1 MLSESGPIVVVYC
14 EGWEP
19 VRHAVVGPL
28 PPDEAQRRDE
38 TGEQYAALLFLG
50 DRVRALF
57 EVVWRQGVCVTWG
70 FDDQRRRVVKRDFRR
85 LADELLLVEQVSW
98 GYPTESV
105 AEFGAAARQTTVR
118 HAARQGYVQ
127 ITAGHPGHS
136 QSSKLVPVASDR
148 LRLAVPCFGDWAGLA
163 FFGADQ
169 IEEVAASTGNAPS
182 FREYVAALAEEDAA
196 SSWLPH
202 PLLPLGVPAGT
213 PFAHLPPPDGVAVV
227 PFDAPVWQPPQ
238 PLRVDQRLVVAHP
251 ASSAASPGARLESR
265 QAGTLRVPTGE
276 LVACDP
282 YTVSD
287 AKPFTMRV
295 PPGRYP
301 MMLTVVGEGDPA
313 QGRVAAAWL
322 VIDAAPVIS
331 WELATRP
338 GEDVRT
344 LPDGEAF
351 YFAVDAGMACF
362 VDRAAVDGLAYLSEP
377 DSQLADDYDGNGVHV
392 AEVDEPTSGANLIA
406 FSSGWGD
413 GAYPVWIG
421 RTEDDG
427 VACVMADMLVLGEPE
442 DVPTIPPETVPSTF
456 AVGDAVML
464 ADGPFASLPGT
475 VKGIDVDG
483 RMLTVALS
491 IFGRDHDIEAPF
503 HQVEKL

>member
-1 MLSESGPIVVVYC
+1 MLSESGPIGVVYC

-28 PPDEAQRRDE
+28 SPDEARRRDE

-50 DRVRALF
+50 DRVQALF
-57 EVVWRQGVCVTWG
+57 EVGWRQGVCVTWG

-85 LADELLLVEQVSW
+85 LDDELLLVEQVSW
-98 GYPTESV
+98 RYPAVAV
-105 AEFGAAARQTTVR
+105 AEFGAAARRTRVR

-127 ITAGHPGHS
+127 VTAGRPGRS
-136 QSSKLVPVASDR
+136 QSSGLVPAATDR
-148 LRLAVPCFGDWAGLA
+148 LRLAAPWFGNWAGLA

-169 IEEVAASTGNAPS
+169 IEEVAGSMGDAAL
-182 FREYVAALAEEDAA
+182 FREIVVELAEGDAA
-196 SSWLPH
+196 SPWLPL
-202 PLLPLGVPAGT
+202 PLLPLDLPAST
-213 PFAHLPPPDGVAVV
+213 PFAPSAPPDGVAVV

-238 PLRVDQRLVVAHP
+238 PLRVDQRLVIAHP
-251 ASSAASPGARLESR
+251 AFSTASPGARLESR
-265 QAGTLRVPTGE
+265 PAGTLRVPTGE

-287 AKPFTMRV
+287 AKPFAVRV
-295 PPGRYP
+295 PPGHYP
-301 MMLTVVGEGDPA
+301 VMLTVVGEGAPA

-322 VIDAAPVIS
+322 VIDDAPVIS

-351 YFAVDAGMACF
+351 CFAVDTGMACF
-362 VDRAAVDGLAYLSEP
+362 VDRAAADGLAYLGEP
-377 DSQLADDYDGNGVHV
+377 DSRLPEVRDHV
-392 AEVDEPTSGANLIA
+392 AEVDEPASGANLIA
-406 FSSGWGD
+406 FTSGWGD

-427 VACVMADMLVLGEPE
+427 VACVMADMLVLGEP
-442 DVPTIPPETVPSTF
+442 DGVPTIPPEAVPLTF
-456 AVGDAVML
+456 VVGDAVL
-464 ADGPFASLPGT
+464 VADGPFAAFPGT

-491 IFGRDHDIEAPF
+491 VFGRDQDIEVPF